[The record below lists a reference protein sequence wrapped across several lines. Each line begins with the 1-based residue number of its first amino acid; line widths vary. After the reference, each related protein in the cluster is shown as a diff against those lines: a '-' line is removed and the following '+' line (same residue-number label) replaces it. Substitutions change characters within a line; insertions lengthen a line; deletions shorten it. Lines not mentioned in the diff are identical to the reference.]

1 MASSH
6 PERAP
11 TSVGARELFAQTT
24 IDINLRNINTVAGNI
39 ASVNA
44 VADKVTDI
52 TNFSDIYQGGKAVD
66 PSTRNNGSALRDGD
80 LYFNT
85 STSRLRVYST
95 RAGAW
100 LEGISGS
107 INVQTF
113 SGDGLEVAFSLSTA
127 PQAEANTQVYISGVY
142 QQKGQYSIKG
152 TTLTFSSAPPLGR
165 DNIEVVV
172 MGLLALG
179 GLTDASFVTYTPSG
193 TGAVATTVQAKLRE
207 FVSVKDFGALGD
219 GVTDDTV
226 ALQKAVSSGARAVY
240 VPPGTYRHRGTITIP
255 SSVRLY
261 GDGPAGQ
268 SILQYVSA
276 ADGYGIVLGS
286 QCDVDGLTF
295 IPAGVSP
302 CVLRASEKSKINV
315 RDNVFDFSAFTGV
328 VPSTLS
334 AKFSRGLDF
343 AKCSFV
349 VIESNKVEH
358 GWNDKTYNTSTAS
371 AGNNIFRTFNVEN
384 AGENNVSI
392 TKNVFDDVWTAIY
405 CSNTNFVDISHNT
418 IRDTADTAIF
428 ERCTV
433 GVTRYKSINFNKL
446 YNTGKGAIKFL
457 DSNNLT
463 AKGHHA
469 EVIGNIIVDYARFR
483 HTEAIFCYN
492 YFNGSSYIRAPESE
506 TATYVT
512 IANNQITN
520 SISDSPAFGVV
531 NCKYVNISD
540 NITNVT
546 FAGTRKE
553 AVCHFSFD
561 VVFNGN
567 SVSNVNGNI
576 LFYSS
581 NNVLISNN
589 RIKIKGQI
597 EVDGTGAT
605 GYVTK
610 IIGNNVENILESA
623 NLPVSFGCV
632 LSGASAITYGS
643 LEIYNN
649 TFKTNLAYE
658 DGNSTSNKNMIAT
671 GTEANS
677 NATHCD
683 NNVII
688 FSNATK
694 RQKTIFG
701 DILNANHN
709 LGLRGSAAYNESTFT
724 LTVKPTADRTD
735 EDRIVFTP

>member
-1 MASSH
+1 M
-6 PERAP
+6 PQPPQYER
-11 TSVGARELFAQTT
+11 T
-24 IDINLRNINTVAGNI
+24 IDFTERDGDDTDHPGLNQELDAAAQSIN
-39 ASVNA
+39 
-44 VADKVTDI
+44 
-52 TNFSDIYQGGKAVD
+52 
-66 PSTRNNGSALRDGD
+66 ALRDNLALIQRDDGRLQNGIVGAEQLAPDAFEAVRAD
-80 LYFNT
+80 LNTAVTEAEQSAQSALTSALTAQGAVASAQQSATLAEQARASSQLNAQLAAQSAQQAADDAAESAAAAATFNPALYVEK
-85 STSRLRVYST
+85 SG
-95 RAGAW
+95 GA
-100 LEGISGS
+100 
-107 INVQTF
+107 
-113 SGDGLEVAFSLSTA
+113 A
-127 PQAEANTQVYISGVY
+127 
-142 QQKGQYSIKG
+142 
-152 TTLTFSSAPPLGR
+152 
-165 DNIEVVV
+165 
-172 MGLLALG
+172 GLL
-179 GLTDASFVTYTPSG
+179 YTPSG
-193 TGAVATTVQAKLRE
+193 TGAVPTNVQAKLRE
-207 FVSVKDFGALGD
+207 FVSVKDFGAVGD
-219 GVTDDTV
+219 GVTDDTA

-240 VPPGTYRHRGTITIP
+240 VPPGTYRHSGTITIP

-261 GDGPAGQ
+261 GEGPAGQ

-302 CVLRASEKSKINV
+302 CVLRASVKSKINV

-334 AKFSRGLDF
+334 ADYARGLDF
-343 AKCSFV
+343 AQCSFV
-349 VIESNKVEH
+349 VIEGNKVEH
-358 GWNDKTYNTSTAS
+358 GWNDKAYNASTAY
-371 AGNNIFRTFNVEN
+371 AGNNLFRTFNVEN

-405 CSNTNFVDISHNT
+405 CSNANYVDISYNT

-428 ERCTV
+428 ERCTG
-433 GVTRYKSINFNKL
+433 GVTRYKSVSFNKL
-446 YNTGKGAIKFL
+446 YNTGKGAVKVL

-469 EVIGNIIVDYARFR
+469 EVIGNIIIDYARFV
-483 HTEAIFCYN
+483 HTEAIFCCN

-512 IANNQITN
+512 IAKNQITN

-546 FAGTRKE
+546 FAGARKE
-553 AVCHFSFD
+553 AVCQFSFD

-581 NNVLISNN
+581 NNTLISNN
-589 RIKIKGQI
+589 RIRIKGQI
-597 EVDGTGAT
+597 EVDGTGST

-610 IIGNNVENILESA
+610 IIGNNVENTLDSA
-623 NLPVSFGCV
+623 NLPASFGCV
-632 LSGASAITYGS
+632 LSNASAITYGS

-658 DGNSTSNKNMIAT
+658 DGNGTTNKNMIAT
-671 GTEANS
+671 STEANS

-701 DILNANHN
+701 DILNVNYY
-709 LGLRGSAAYNESTFT
+709 LGLRGAAAYNESTLT
-724 LTVKPTADRTD
+724 LTVKPTANRTD
-735 EDRIVFTP
+735 TDRIVFTT